1 MCAGR
6 GGGVEAPVLDRS
18 IPAMGAI
25 MGEGPMATLVDER
38 SLDERLARLEAARS
52 WSPRVVS
59 RLEALI
65 RTEDD
70 AALFRVNPLA
80 FASQWGL
87 DESEAID
94 LFLHATALGLFE
106 MDWLLI
112 CPRCACAVESF
123 ARLRAVL
130 RRFRCP
136 ECHNEYEA
144 AMDDFIAIY
153 FTISPQICAIR
164 YHRPETLEPFD
175 YMFAFKG
182 VREGRRPDG
191 QPYVDSVRAALRGVS
206 FLEPGATA
214 SFAFEASEGTLAGVS
229 SDTDAGFVLRV
240 GAEPTAEPQRVGLTY
255 LGTGFQPDEGV
266 LAPGPVAIEVANP
279 TSRRGVLAVLQVAP
293 DDEEVLLRFDPY
305 LTGKHLL
312 TSQTFRSLFR
322 SEVVGGA
329 QGLAIRDIAL
339 LFTDIRGSTA
349 LYQRIGDL
357 NAYQLVQQHFDLLR
371 ATTVRHGGAIV
382 KTIGDAVMA
391 AYPDAALAVRAAL
404 DMRGA
409 IEHFNEG
416 QPERPLLLKIG
427 IHHGA
432 AIAVTLND
440 ELDYFGQTV
449 NIASRVQE
457 MADAAEIW
465 ITEEVWHYPGVQ
477 ALLEPYS
484 PEERT
489 AEFRGIEQLM
499 TVMKIGS
506 AGSGETCQQREE
518 TP

>member
-1 MCAGR
+1 
-6 GGGVEAPVLDRS
+6 
-18 IPAMGAI
+18 
-25 MGEGPMATLVDER
+25 MATLVDER
-38 SLDERLARLEAARS
+38 ALDERLARLEAART

-65 RTEDD
+65 RSDD
-70 AALFRVNPLA
+70 DGALFRVNPFT
-80 FASQWGL
+80 FARERDL
-87 DESEAID
+87 ENDEAID
-94 LFLHATALGLFE
+94 LFLHATAHGLFE

-153 FTISPQICAIR
+153 FNVSPQISATR
-164 YHRPETLEPFD
+164 YQRPETLDPFD
-175 YMFAFKG
+175 YMFVFKG
-182 VREGRRPDG
+182 VREGYRANG
-191 QPYVDSVRAALRGVS
+191 QPYLDSVREALRGLG

-214 SFAFEASEGTLAGVS
+214 TFTFEAAEGTLFGGS
-229 SDTDAGFVLRV
+229 SDTNAGFVLQV
-240 GAEPTAEPQRVGLTY
+240 GSERSAEPQRLRLTY
-255 LGTGFQPDEGV
+255 LGSGYQPDRAAV
-266 LAPGPVAIEVANP
+266 ARGPVVLEVENATP
-279 TSRRGVLAVLQVAP
+279 SRGVLGILQASP
-293 DDEEVLLRFDPY
+293 GEEDAFLRFDPY

-312 TSQTFRSLFR
+312 TSQTFKSLFR

-357 NAYQLVQQHFDLLR
+357 NAFQLVQQHFDLLR
-371 ATTVRHGGAIV
+371 ETTVRHGGAIV

-409 IEHFNEG
+409 IQRFNEDQG
-416 QPERPLLLKIG
+416 ERPVSLKIG

-465 ITEEVWHYPGVQ
+465 ITEAVWHYPGVQ
-477 ALLEPYS
+477 ALLEPYPAES
-484 PEERT
+484 RT
-489 AEFRGIEQLM
+489 AEFHGIEEPM
-499 TVMKIGS
+499 TVVRIS
-506 AGSGETCQQREE
+506 SPATALAA
-518 TP
+518 

>member
-1 MCAGR
+1 
-6 GGGVEAPVLDRS
+6 
-18 IPAMGAI
+18 
-25 MGEGPMATLVDER
+25 MATLVDER
-38 SLDERLARLEAARS
+38 MLDERLGRLEGARP
-52 WSPRVVS
+52 WSPRIVS

-65 RTEDD
+65 RADDD
-70 AALFRVNPLA
+70 AALFRINPFT
-80 FASQWGL
+80 FASQRGL
-87 DESEAID
+87 DEGEVIN

-153 FTISPQICAIR
+153 FSVSPQICAIR

-182 VREGRRPDG
+182 VREGRRPSG
-191 QPYVDSVRAALRGVS
+191 EPYVDSARSALRGLT
-206 FLEPGATA
+206 FLEPGRTTR
-214 SFAFEASEGTLAGVS
+214 FAFEAAPGALSGIS
-229 SDTDAGFVLRV
+229 SDTDAGFLLQVRSD
-240 GAEPTAEPQRVGLTY
+240 PTAEPQRMHLTY
-255 LGTGFQPDEGV
+255 LGTGFQPEHAE
-266 LAPGPVAIEVANP
+266 LATGPVALEIDNP
-279 TSRRGVLAVLQVAP
+279 TSTRGVLAILQVP
-293 DDEEVLLRFDPY
+293 PDEEDELLTFDPY

-357 NAYQLVQQHFDLLR
+357 NAFQLVQQHFDLLR
-371 ATTVRHGGAIV
+371 ETTVRHGGAIV
-382 KTIGDAVMA
+382 KTIGDAIMA
-391 AYPDAALAVRAAL
+391 VYPDAALAVGAAL
-404 DMRGA
+404 EMRDG
-409 IEHFNEG
+409 IERFNEA
-416 QPERPLLLKIG
+416 QPERTVSLKIG
-427 IHHGA
+427 LHHGA

-457 MADAAEIW
+457 MADADEIW
-465 ITEEVWHYPGVQ
+465 ITDDVSHYPGVDE
-477 ALLEPYS
+477 LLEPY
-484 PEERT
+484 PVERRT
-489 AEFRGIEQLM
+489 AEFRGIEHPMPVLR
-499 TVMKIGS
+499 IGS
-506 AGSGETCQQREE
+506 RHRVVTN
-518 TP
+518 

>member
-1 MCAGR
+1 
-6 GGGVEAPVLDRS
+6 
-18 IPAMGAI
+18 
-25 MGEGPMATLVDER
+25 MATLVDER
-38 SLDERLARLEAARS
+38 MLDERLARLEAARP

-59 RLEALI
+59 RLETLI
-65 RTEDD
+65 RTGDD
-70 AALFRVNPLA
+70 AALFRVNPLT
-80 FASQWGL
+80 FARERSV
-87 DESEAID
+87 DEGEAID
-94 LFLHATALGLFE
+94 LLLHATAQGLFE

-153 FTISPQICAIR
+153 FTVAPQISAIR
-164 YHRPETLEPFD
+164 YHRPETLDPFD
-175 YMFAFKG
+175 YMFVFKG

-191 QPYVDSVRAALRGVS
+191 QPYLDSVRSALRVLG
-206 FLEPGATA
+206 FLEPEETTE
-214 SFAFEASEGTLAGVS
+214 FAFEVAEGTLSGIS
-229 SDTDAGFVLRV
+229 SDNDAGFVLKVRT
-240 GAEPTAEPQRVGLTY
+240 APAAEPQRLRFAY
-255 LGTGFQPDEGV
+255 LGTGYQPSEAT
-266 LAPGPVAIEVANP
+266 LAPGPVVLEVANP
-279 TSRRGVLAVLQVAP
+279 TSSRAVLAILQDTP
-293 DDEEVLLRFDPY
+293 CDDASPLLRFDPY

-312 TSQTFRSLFR
+312 TSQTFKSLFR

-357 NAYQLVQQHFDLLR
+357 NAFQLVQQHFDLLR
-371 ATTVRHGGAIV
+371 ETTVRHGGAIV

-391 AYPDAALAVRAAL
+391 AYPDAAHAVGAAL
-404 DMRGA
+404 DMLGA
-409 IEHFNEG
+409 IERFNAD
-416 QPERPLLLKIG
+416 QPERSVSLKIG

-457 MADAAEIW
+457 MAGAAEIW
-465 ITEEVWHYPGVQ
+465 ITDAVWSYPGVRS
-477 ALLEPYS
+477 LLEAYS
-484 PEERT
+484 TEPRT
-489 AEFRGIEQLM
+489 AEFHGIDQPMAVVRISSLGHARAE
-499 TVMKIGS
+499 
-506 AGSGETCQQREE
+506 
-518 TP
+518 

>member
-1 MCAGR
+1 
-6 GGGVEAPVLDRS
+6 
-18 IPAMGAI
+18 
-25 MGEGPMATLVDER
+25 MAALVDER
-38 SLDERLARLEAARS
+38 MLDERLGRLEGARP
-52 WSPRVVS
+52 WSPRIVS

-65 RTEDD
+65 RTGDD
-70 AALFRVNPLA
+70 ATLFRVNPFA
-80 FASQWGL
+80 FASERDL
-87 DESEAID
+87 DRVEVVD

-130 RRFRCP
+130 SRFRCP

-153 FTISPQICAIR
+153 FTVSPQISAIR

-182 VREGRRPDG
+182 VREGRRPSG
-191 QPYVDSVRAALRGVS
+191 EPYVESARSALRGIA
-206 FLEPGATA
+206 FLEPGSTT
-214 SFAFEASEGTLAGVS
+214 SFAFEAAPGAMSGISPDSE
-229 SDTDAGFVLRV
+229 AGFLMPVL
-240 GAEPTAEPQRVGLTY
+240 GEPEAEPQAMRLTY
-255 LGTGFQPDEGV
+255 DGTSFQPTDPQ
-266 LAPGPVAIEVANP
+266 LRPGAVTLEVENR
-279 TSRRGVLAVLQVAP
+279 TSYRGVLAILQVPP
-293 DDEEVLLRFDPY
+293 DEGDEFLTFDAY

-322 SEVVGGA
+322 SEAVGGA

-357 NAYQLVQQHFDLLR
+357 NAFQLVQRHFDLLR
-371 ATTVRHGGAIV
+371 ETTISRGGAIV

-391 AYPDAALAVRAAL
+391 VYPDAALAVGAAL
-404 DMRGA
+404 EMRDG
-409 IEHFNEG
+409 IERFNAT
-416 QPERPLLLKIG
+416 QPERTVSLKIG
-427 IHHGA
+427 LHHGA
-432 AIAVTLND
+432 AIAVTLN
-440 ELDYFGQTV
+440 ESLDYFGQTV

-457 MADAAEIW
+457 MSDADEIW
-465 ITEEVWHYPGVQ
+465 ITEDVRNYPGVS
-477 ALLEPYS
+477 ALLELYPIAR
-484 PEERT
+484 RT
-489 AEFRGIEQLM
+489 VEFRGIERPM
-499 TVMKIGS
+499 AVHRIGS
-506 AGSGETCQQREE
+506 RAAGV

>member
-1 MCAGR
+1 M
-6 GGGVEAPVLDRS
+6 
-18 IPAMGAI
+18 
-25 MGEGPMATLVDER
+25 TT
-38 SLDERLARLEAARS
+38 ARC
-52 WSPRVVS
+52 
-59 RLEALI
+59 
-65 RTEDD
+65 
-70 AALFRVNPLA
+70 FRVNPFT
-80 FASQWGL
+80 FARERDL
-87 DESEAID
+87 DADEAID
-94 LFLHATALGLFE
+94 LFLHATAIGLFE

-153 FTISPQICAIR
+153 FNVSPQICAIR
-164 YHRPETLEPFD
+164 YQRPETLEPFD
-175 YMFAFKG
+175 YMFVFKG
-182 VREGRRPDG
+182 VREGYRANG
-191 QPYVDSVRAALRGVS
+191 QPYLDSVREALRGLG

-214 SFAFEASEGTLAGVS
+214 TFAFEAAEGTLFGGS
-229 SDTDAGFVLRV
+229 SDTNAGFVLQV
-240 GAEPTAEPQRVGLTY
+240 GTERSAEPQRLRLTY
-255 LGTGFQPDEGV
+255 LGTGYQPDKAV
-266 LAPGPVAIEVANP
+266 IAPGPVVLEVENA
-279 TSRRGVLAVLQVAP
+279 TSSRGVLGILQSAP
-293 DDEEVLLRFDPY
+293 GEEDAFLRFDPY

-312 TSQTFRSLFR
+312 TSQTFKSLFR

-357 NAYQLVQQHFDLLR
+357 NAFQLVQQHFDLLR
-371 ATTVRHGGAIV
+371 ETTVRHGGAIV

-409 IEHFNEG
+409 IQRFNDDQG
-416 QPERPLLLKIG
+416 GRPVSLKIG

-465 ITEEVWHYPGVQ
+465 ITEAVWHYPGVQ
-477 ALLEPYS
+477 ALLEPY
-484 PEERT
+484 PAEPRT
-489 AEFRGIEQLM
+489 AEFHGIEEPM
-499 TVMKIGS
+499 TVVRIGS
-506 AGSGETCQQREE
+506 PA
-518 TP
+518 PALAA

>member
-1 MCAGR
+1 MT
-6 GGGVEAPVLDRS
+6 
-18 IPAMGAI
+18 
-25 MGEGPMATLVDER
+25 TLVDER
-38 SLDERLARLEAARS
+38 MLDQRLAQLEAARP
-52 WSPRVVS
+52 WSPRIVS

-65 RTEDD
+65 RADDD
-70 AALFRVNPLA
+70 AALFRVNPFT
-80 FASQWGL
+80 FASQRGL
-87 DESEAID
+87 EEGETVD

-106 MDWLLI
+106 MDWLLV

-153 FTISPQICAIR
+153 FTVSPQICAIR
-164 YHRPETLEPFD
+164 YHRPETLDPFD

-191 QPYVDSVRAALRGVS
+191 VAYVDSVRAALRGLA
-206 FLEPGATA
+206 FLEPGKVTR
-214 SFAFEASEGTLAGVS
+214 FALEAELGALAGVS
-229 SDTDAGFVLRV
+229 SDTEAGFVLEV
-240 GAEPTAEPQRVGLTY
+240 GSEPAALPQSLRLTY
-255 LGTGFQPDEGV
+255 VGTGYQPERSA
-266 LAPGPVAIEVANP
+266 LAPGPVALEVENP
-279 TSRRGVLAVLQVAP
+279 TPTRGVLAILQVAP
-293 DDEEVLLRFDPY
+293 DAEDELLHFDPY

-357 NAYQLVQQHFDLLR
+357 NAFQLVQQHFELLR
-371 ATTVRHGGAIV
+371 ETTVRHGGAIV

-391 AYPDAALAVRAAL
+391 AYPDAAQAVGAAL
-404 DMRGA
+404 EMRGA
-409 IEHFNEG
+409 IERFNEA
-416 QPERPLLLKIG
+416 QPERPVSLKIG

-440 ELDYFGQTV
+440 DLDYFGQTV

-457 MADAAEIW
+457 MADAEEIW
-465 ITEEVWHYPGVQ
+465 ITEDVWHYPGVRA
-477 ALLEPYS
+477 ALEAFPV
-484 PEERT
+484 EQRT
-489 AEFRGIEQLM
+489 AEFRGIERPM
-499 TVMKIGS
+499 TVMRI
-506 AGSGETCQQREE
+506 SGRRL
-518 TP
+518 

>member
-1 MCAGR
+1 MGGR
-6 GGGVEAPVLDRS
+6 
-18 IPAMGAI
+18 
-25 MGEGPMATLVDER
+25 PMATLVDER
-38 SLDERLARLEAARS
+38 ALDERLARLEAARP

-65 RTEDD
+65 RTNDD
-70 AALFRVNPLA
+70 AALFRVNPFT
-80 FASQWGL
+80 FARERGL
-87 DESEAID
+87 DAGEAVD
-94 LFLHATALGLFE
+94 LFLHAAALGLFE

-123 ARLRAVL
+123 ARLRAIL

-153 FTISPQICAIR
+153 FSVAPQICAIR
-164 YHRPETLEPFD
+164 YHRPETLDAFD

-191 QPYVDSVRAALRGVS
+191 QPYIDSVRSALRGIN
-206 FLEPGATA
+206 FLKPKATA
-214 SFAFEASEGTLAGVS
+214 TFAFEATAGALNGIS
-229 SDTDAGFVLRV
+229 SDTEAGFKLQV
-240 GAEPTAEPQRVGLTY
+240 GAEPTAEPQPVRLSY
-255 LGTGFQPDEGV
+255 LGTGYQPHEAAI
-266 LAPGPVAIEVANP
+266 APGPVELEIENS
-279 TSRRGVLAVLQVAP
+279 TSSRGVVAILQAAP
-293 DDEEVLLRFDPY
+293 DEEDALLQFDPY

-312 TSQTFRSLFR
+312 TSQTFKSLFR

-357 NAYQLVQQHFDLLR
+357 NAFQLVQQHFDLLR
-371 ATTVRHGGAIV
+371 ETTVRHGGAIV

-391 AYPDAALAVRAAL
+391 AYPDAARAVGAAL
-404 DMRGA
+404 DMLGA
-409 IEHFNEG
+409 IERFNQD
-416 QPERPLLLKIG
+416 QPERRVSLKIG

-457 MADAAEIW
+457 MAGAAEIL
-465 ITEEVWHYPGVQ
+465 ITEDVWDYPGVQ
-477 ALLEPYS
+477 ELLAPYATEP
-484 PEERT
+484 RT
-489 AEFRGIEQLM
+489 AEFRGIERPM
-499 TVMKIGS
+499 TVVSIGS
-506 AGSGETCQQREE
+506 RRGTGTR
-518 TP
+518 